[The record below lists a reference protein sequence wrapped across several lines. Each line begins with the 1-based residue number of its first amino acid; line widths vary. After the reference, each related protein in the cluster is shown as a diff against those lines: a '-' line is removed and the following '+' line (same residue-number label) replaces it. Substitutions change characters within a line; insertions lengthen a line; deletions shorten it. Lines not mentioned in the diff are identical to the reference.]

1 MRISDWSSDVCSSDL
16 LARLT
21 ELADFRKG
29 DKIRARID
37 DVVTNQQ
44 AAEGLKP
51 WYGMLCKRPN
61 FHDDY
66 LQAFNQPN
74 MKLVDTQVR
83 GVDRHTA
90 TGIGFAVVEEHVTCI
105 ILDTGLES
113 VTKTTESSEQEIRGE
128 H

>member
-16 LARLT
+16 
-21 ELADFRKG
+21 
-29 DKIRARID
+29 KIRARID

-51 WYGMLCKRPN
+51 WYGMLCKRPT

-74 MKLVDTQVR
+74 VPLVDTQGR
-83 GVDRHTA
+83 GLDRITE
-90 TGIGFAVVEEHVTCI
+90 TGIVLAGDEDHIGRASCRGRGCKYVAVSVVDVSIKQTKNI
-105 ILDTGLES
+105 IQA
-113 VTKTTESSEQEIRGE
+113 KKQK
-128 H
+128 